1 MAQGQNSPVVIQ
13 TGGGSGTGA
22 MLVALVVAA
31 VLIVA
36 LLWWRPW
43 NVSTPTLPP
52 VPIDITLPQVPTD
65 INIRGDINVNPPSY
79 TAP

>member
-1 MAQGQNSPVVIQ
+1 MAQNSPVVVQ
-13 TGGGSGTGA
+13 TGGGSATGA
-22 MLVALVVAA
+22 MLVALAVAA

-43 NVSTPTLPP
+43 NVSTP
-52 VPIDITLPQVPTD
+52 TLPQVPTD

>member
-1 MAQGQNSPVVIQ
+1 M
-13 TGGGSGTGA
+13 GA
-22 MLVALVVAA
+22 MVVALVVAA

-43 NVSTPTLPP
+43 NVATQPMLPE
-52 VPIDITLPQVPTD
+52 IPTD
-65 INIRGDINVNPPSY
+65 INIRGDINVNPPIT

>member
-13 TGGGSGTGA
+13 TGGSSGMGA
-22 MLVALVVAA
+22 MVVALVVAA

-43 NVSTPTLPP
+43 NVATP
-52 VPIDITLPQVPTD
+52 TLPQVPTD
-65 INIRGDINVNPPSY
+65 INIRGDINVNPPSS